1 MRCSYH
7 PSIPVSKITPIRE
20 PALPDPKQDVNAILG
35 ELHAILASRH
45 FRHSR
50 RYPALLRYLV
60 ENALAGRADLLKERT
75 LSMEVFDRPASYDLA
90 ADSVVRYTVGEVRKR
105 LVLYYSEEGRTS
117 QVRITLPIGS
127 YVPEFTFDR
136 PASGEISGVADPAGT
151 ALMRDEPAQD
161 PGTERV
167 ENAAPISSRDR
178 DSAALPEAGNE
189 ARPAPLRPGIL
200 RANRWWIAALAAAA
214 LVAGVAAGIWEYRR
228 AHSPS
233 AVSAFWAPVLE
244 NHDAVVICT
253 GSVVFA
259 KNDFSGVIT
268 ADKEVDYSFVSMQ
281 NAAAMARVN
290 GWLERS
296 GASTQVTFSASEPL
310 PQLREH
316 SITLLGGYN
325 NLWTMRLVQPLRF
338 YFTPEPVESIADRTN
353 PRVHWARDHSL
364 PYSSADDYALLARFR
379 DPTIDGWVVV
389 LAGLGRNGTEA
400 AAEFAVSGHYMQLL
414 RDRIGRNLTDRNL
427 EAVLKVN
434 VIDGKTG
441 APSIMAVNVW

>member
-1 MRCSYH
+1 M
-7 PSIPVSKITPIRE
+7 SKITPIRE
-20 PALPDPKQDVNAILG
+20 KTLPDAQERVGAILG
-35 ELHAILASRH
+35 ELHSILASRH
-45 FRHSR
+45 FRHSK

-75 LSMEVFDRPASYDLA
+75 LSMEVFDRPATYDLA

-105 LVLYYSEEGRTS
+105 LVLYYSEEGRKS
-117 QVRITLPIGS
+117 EVRITLPVGS
-127 YVPEFTFDR
+127 YVPEFVYDR
-136 PASGEISGVADPAGT
+136 AASDEISGIADPAET
-151 ALMRDEPAQD
+151 APMPGEPVPDLRAD
-161 PGTERV
+161 V
-167 ENAAPISSRDR
+167 EE
-178 DSAALPEAGNE
+178 DSARASPGDGNASLPKAGNSADPE
-189 ARPAPLRPGIL
+189 PIRRGKSNAR
-200 RANRWWIAALAAAA
+200 RWWIAAMAAAA
-214 LVAGVAAGIWEYRR
+214 LIAVVVSGVWEYQRT
-228 AHSPS
+228 HLPT
-233 AVSAFWAPVLE
+233 AVNAFWAPVLE

-259 KNDFSGVIT
+259 RNEFSGVIT

-310 PQLREH
+310 PQLREQ

-353 PRVHWARDHSL
+353 PHVRWQRDHSL

-400 AAEFAVSGHYMQLL
+400 AAQFAVSDHYMQLL
-414 RDRIGRNLTDRNL
+414 RDRIGRSLADRNL
-427 EAVLKVN
+427 EVVLKVK

-441 APSIMAVNVW
+441 APSVVAVNVW

>member
-1 MRCSYH
+1 
-7 PSIPVSKITPIRE
+7 VSKVTPIRE
-20 PALPDPKQDVNAILG
+20 AALPDAKQDVSAILG

-45 FRHSR
+45 FCHSK

-105 LVLYYSEEGRTS
+105 LVLYYSEEGRKS
-117 QVRITLPIGS
+117 EVRITLPIGS
-127 YVPEFTFDR
+127 YVPEFIFER
-136 PASGEISGVADPAGT
+136 PASDEISADSDLAPA
-151 ALMRDEPAQD
+151 APMRHEPAPDLQS
-161 PGTERV
+161 ERE
-167 ENAAPISSRDR
+167 ENAARILPRDA
-178 DSAALPEAGNE
+178 DAAALTDAGNS
-189 ARPAPLRPGIL
+189 ADPDPLRP
-200 RANRWWIAALAAAA
+200 RASHTRRWWIAAGAAAILIA
-214 LVAGVAAGIWEYRR
+214 GVVAGIREYQRN
-228 AHSPS
+228 HSPT

-259 KNDFSGVIT
+259 RNDFSGVIT

-296 GASTQVTFSASEPL
+296 GASTQVTFAASEPL

-316 SITLLGGYN
+316 SIALLGGYN

-353 PRVHWARDHSL
+353 PRAHWARDHSL
-364 PYSSADDYALLARFR
+364 PYSSAGDYALLARFR

-400 AAEFAVSGHYMQLL
+400 AAEFAVSDHYMQLL

-427 EAVLKVN
+427 EVVLKVK

-441 APSIMAVNVW
+441 APSIVAVNVW